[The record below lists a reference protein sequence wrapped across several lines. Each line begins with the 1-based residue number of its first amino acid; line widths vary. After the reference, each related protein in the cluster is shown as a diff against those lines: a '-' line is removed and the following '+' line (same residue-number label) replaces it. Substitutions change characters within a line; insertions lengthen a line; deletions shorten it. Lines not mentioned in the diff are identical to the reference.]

1 MAQSI
6 VDDNQAAFQPLIP
19 QSYGPPEQTA
29 QANLVPFVT
38 PDDNVAAYNTVQQN
52 QQALQPLA
60 VQQPQQEQNNF
71 IDDSALIDKVQ
82 KGASGT
88 GWQPT
93 ALAVMA
99 ALSGNFAPAMMLE
112 EQKRKTQLISQAVP
126 VVAEIN
132 NRIRKGAPDKALE
145 LMEKA
150 AATLGPRSPELAK
163 YFDESLK
170 RLNESEIERGTAGT
184 MYKAYA
190 ARAADMK
197 AQTGQDAPY
206 SNWLPVWKD
215 IIDKKPPGGAKALI
229 AMMKQGTERQVMKGE
244 GNTYNFLSPLG
255 EPMVSQQAPIGVSEG
270 DLRNPAGLAMA
281 ARNKMDITGMTNAM
295 NNQPFIYDGQPMPA
309 NPAVANMLRRELAQ
323 VQGQQAQLEV
333 GKNIGV
339 SPDWNDAAIQEGI
352 PPERIASKQLTREES
367 SKVYDRAVQTAGF
380 RNSAMLREIEN
391 VPIASANIGKDI
403 IDINTGQSFPHMTQ
417 RQASLDPTKAVL
429 SDKQVGEV
437 RTGLKLERRLPL
449 LTDTINKLPNSTD
462 TLDRL
467 SSYIDRTFNNYFGID
482 PNLTGQQAL
491 QAAVKS
497 TIEEYANAQGV
508 NASRYDY
515 ITRPITE
522 SGANKQGAL
531 AVVDSFKKLIA
542 ADKEALLKQGKPI
555 LSATQ
560 PQQSAS
566 ERQTG
571 VGAQQPSSF
580 PTYTDMGIDPATA
593 YAIHRNEN
601 SKAGQESP
609 KGALHEWQVTLPTA
623 ERYNFTE
630 AQWRNPDNSRK
641 IAGTI
646 LQDLEHQFPS
656 RPDLVMA
663 AYFSGPGNID
673 KKTMT
678 IIDPNRRAIV
688 NGVPTGPTVQ
698 QYVDDGMI
706 RYNQYKR
713 QMQPSQQ
720 ATAQPTQQQQA
731 QNLPQQ
737 QPTQGTSTQSVSP
750 TVTAKP
756 GKPVGKIIW

>member
-1 MAQSI
+1 MALSI
-6 VDDNQAAFQPLIP
+6 VDEQPAIQPLVP

-29 QANLVPFVT
+29 QANLVPFT
-38 PDDNVAAYNTVQQN
+38 APDDNVNAYNPSLQQG
-52 QQALQPLA
+52 QQEQPALQPLIP
-60 VQQPQQEQNNF
+60 QQQQQEQPQNKF
-71 IDDSALIDKVQ
+71 VDDKVLLDSVQ
-82 KGASGT
+82 KGKSGT
-88 GWQPT
+88 GFWPT
-93 ALAVMA
+93 FIAVA
-99 ALSGNFAPAMMLE
+99 AAVNGDFRPAMMLQ
-112 EQKRKTQLISQAVP
+112 EQKRKTELTGQAIPIVS
-126 VVAEIN
+126 EIN
-132 NRIRKGAPDKALE
+132 NRIRSGAPDKALE
-145 LMEKA
+145 LMQKSA
-150 AATLGPRSPELAK
+150 AALGPRSPELAK
-163 YFDESLK
+163 YFDEELK

-184 MYKAYA
+184 MFKAYA
-190 ARAADMK
+190 ARNADMK
-197 AQTGQDAPY
+197 TQTGQEAPY
-206 SNWLPVWKD
+206 ANWLPVWKD

-417 RQASLDPTKAVL
+417 RQASLDSTKAVL

-531 AVVDSFKKLIA
+531 AVVDSFKRLIA
-542 ADKEALLKQGKPI
+542 ADKEALLKQGKPA

-566 ERQTG
+566 
-571 VGAQQPSSF
+571 AQQQGFPSYS
-580 PTYTDMGIDPATA
+580 DMGIDPATA

-646 LQDLEHQFPS
+646 LQDLEHQFPG

-663 AYFSGPGNID
+663 AYFSGPGNVD
-673 KKTMT
+673 KKTQT
-678 IIDPNRRAIV
+678 IIDPNKSDG
-688 NGVPTGPTVQ
+688 NMTVQ
-698 QYVDDGMI
+698 QYVDGGMI

-713 QMQPSQQ
+713 QMLAGQQ
-720 ATAQPTQQQQA
+720 GISTPTQQQQA

-737 QPTQGTSTQSVSP
+737 QPTQGTGTQPIPS
-750 TVTAKP
+750 TAKVKP
-756 GKPVGKIIW
+756 SKPVGKIIW